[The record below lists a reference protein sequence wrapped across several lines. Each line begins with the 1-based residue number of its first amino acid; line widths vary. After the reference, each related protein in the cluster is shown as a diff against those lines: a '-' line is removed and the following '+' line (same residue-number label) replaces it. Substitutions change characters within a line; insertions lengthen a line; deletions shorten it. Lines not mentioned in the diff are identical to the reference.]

1 MNKFFNPKE
10 QDLWLIRFA
19 LWCCTISQTFFVR
32 DPVPSDCKT
41 FQLGKLLTCGSLTL
55 NPDTRIV
62 KIRQEEIKL
71 TKKEYELLYTF
82 FLNQGMILSRE
93 QLLSSVWG
101 MDYYGDERTL
111 DTHIRR
117 LRNKIGE
124 KYITTHIGIG
134 YMLENQ
140 NE

>member
-1 MNKFFNPKE
+1 M
-10 QDLWLIRFA
+10 
-19 LWCCTISQTFFVR
+19 
-32 DPVPSDCKT
+32 
-41 FQLGKLLTCGSLTL
+41 
-55 NPDTRIV
+55 
-62 KIRQEEIKL
+62 KL